1 MAAACFVICVICFW
15 AILAINNDYG
25 ENDMKKLL
33 SVFLAAA
40 VLLTATACSG
50 GNSSQS
56 SESSSQEQ
64 QDSSAVTEDT
74 ASESVSSAVE
84 EEESQVESEPES
96 QAPEEAEDTRTDYEK
111 MVDRS
116 LLSTGDMTRM
126 ANVLQKAQNGED
138 ITVAYIG
145 GSITEGYNA
154 GTTEFYAKICTDWLQ
169 EQFPESTVTGV
180 NAGIS
185 GTPSLLGNLRL
196 ERDVLSSDPDIVFVE
211 FAVNDGQEPDYKN
224 AYESLV
230 RTLLTQDKDI
240 AVVLLFTVLKNGYN
254 CQEHMSQIGE
264 NYGLPMISV
273 PDSVYVEIEA
283 GRMTWEDYSNDESH
297 PNAYGHSCIRDF
309 VANYYSKVI
318 PVISEN
324 TGAVDKNLP
333 APVFSGKYMNM
344 HYMDRET
351 MTGVELN
358 NFEPYETHESFPN
371 GWMYKNTEGGSIK
384 FSVNCSVLEMVFMA
398 NNSPAYGTADIYV
411 DGEKV
416 KSVASNMEDGWN
428 NPVTAY
434 LIDNDESA
442 EHEVEIRVEGGEKA
456 AYFVLAF
463 GYCD

>member
-1 MAAACFVICVICFW
+1 MKKFLS
-15 AILAINNDYG
+15 AILAAS
-25 ENDMKKLL
+25 M
-33 SVFLAAA
+33 
-40 VLLTATACSG
+40 LLTLTACSG
-50 GNSSQS
+50 GSGSSDINTP
-56 SESSSQEQ
+56 ESSNSEAPADSGAEQ
-64 QDSSAVTEDT
+64 PGGE
-74 ASESVSSAVE
+74 VSSA
-84 EEESQVESEPES
+84 EESAPDSPSEPT
-96 QAPEEAEDTRTDYEK
+96 AEAEDTRTDYEK

-126 ANVLQKAQNGED
+126 ANVLQRAQNGED

-169 EQFPESTVTGV
+169 EQFPSSTVTGV

-196 ERDVLSSDPDIVFVE
+196 ERDVLSADPDIVFVE
-211 FAVNDGQEPDYKN
+211 FAVNDGQTPDYKG

-240 AVVLLFTVLKNGYN
+240 AVVLLFTVLKNGYT

-273 PDSVYVEIEA
+273 PDSVYAEIEA

-324 TGAVDKNLP
+324 VGDVDKNLP
-333 APVFSGKYMNM
+333 DPVFSGKYANM

-351 MTGVELN
+351 MTGVELT
-358 NFEPYETHESFPN
+358 NFEPNDTHSSFHN
-371 GWMYKNTEGGSIK
+371 GWMYKGDEGGSIK
-384 FSVNCSVLEMVFMA
+384 FSIDCSVLEMVFKA
-398 NNSPAYGTADIYV
+398 NNSANFGTADIYV

-416 KSVASNMEDGWN
+416 SSVESYMTDGWN

-434 LIDNDESA
+434 LIDDSESA
-442 EHEVEIRVEGGEKA
+442 RHEVEIRVESGEKCA
-456 AYFVLAF
+456 FFVMAF

>member
-1 MAAACFVICVICFW
+1 MKKFLSV
-15 AILAINNDYG
+15 ILAAS
-25 ENDMKKLL
+25 M
-33 SVFLAAA
+33 
-40 VLLTATACSG
+40 LLTITACSG
-50 GNSSQS
+50 GNSGGSTANS
-56 SESSSQEQ
+56 GES
-64 QDSSAVTEDT
+64 T
-74 ASESVSSAVE
+74 ASTASVAEQPDDNSNSTPDSPAAPTAE
-84 EEESQVESEPES
+84 AEPTA
-96 QAPEEAEDTRTDYEK
+96 QAEDTRTDYEK
-111 MVDRS
+111 MIDRS
-116 LLSTGDMTRM
+116 LLSTGNMTRM
-126 ANVLQKAQNGED
+126 ANVLKRAQDGEK

-154 GTTEFYAKICTDWLQ
+154 GTTEFYAKTCTDWLQ
-169 EQFPESTVTGV
+169 EQFPQSTVTGV

-211 FAVNDGQEPDYKN
+211 FAVNDGQTPEYKN

-240 AVVLLFTVLKNGYN
+240 AVVLLFTVLKSGYT

-273 PDSVYVEIEA
+273 PDSVYAEIEA

-318 PVISEN
+318 PVIDEN

-333 APVFSGKYMNM
+333 DPVFSGKYANM
-344 HYMDRET
+344 HFMDSAT
-351 MTGVELN
+351 MTGVELS
-358 NFEPYETHESFPN
+358 NFEPNDTHGSFHN
-371 GWMYKNTEGGSIK
+371 GWMYKSKDGGFVK
-384 FSVNCSVLEMVFMA
+384 FSVECSVLEMVFKA
-398 NNSPAYGTADIYV
+398 NDSAVYGTADIYV

-416 KSVASNMEDGWN
+416 RSVESNMADGWS
-428 NPVTAY
+428 NPVTVY
-434 LIDNDESA
+434 LIDESESA
-442 EHEVEIRVEGGEKA
+442 QHEVEIRVEGGDA
-456 AYFVLAF
+456 CAFFVMAF